1 MDKIT
6 GVGSEQE
13 PWSEETLAQYKEFKV
28 CYVSQEKKILFV
40 CIPGRVLVKPKE
52 LGPDFKAPKRIKK
65 TGGIM
70 LAQLMYDAQQKRLC
84 S

>member
-28 CYVSQEKKILFV
+28 CYVSEEKKILFA
-40 CIPGRVLVKPKE
+40 CIPGGVLVKPKE
-52 LGPDFKAPKRIKK
+52 LGSDFKLPKRIKK
-65 TGGIM
+65 TGGIR
-70 LAQLMYDAQQKRLC
+70 AADRAYEIQEKRAKR
-84 S
+84 